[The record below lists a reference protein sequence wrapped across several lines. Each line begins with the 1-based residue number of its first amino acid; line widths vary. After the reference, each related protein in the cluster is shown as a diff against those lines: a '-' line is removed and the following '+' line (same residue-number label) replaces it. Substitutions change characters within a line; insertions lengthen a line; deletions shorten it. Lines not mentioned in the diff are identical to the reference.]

1 MQHYWWWFGG
11 KYPESFAKQRD
22 CKNKFNKNQSEENF
36 LMDSKKWSGRERNA
50 KNIQLWSWVCAVRKK
65 REPAK
70 NIKNISPALQAV
82 CDWRS
87 YFQDFF

>member
-1 MQHYWWWFGG
+1 
-11 KYPESFAKQRD
+11 
-22 CKNKFNKNQSEENF
+22 
-36 LMDSKKWSGRERNA
+36 MDSKKWSGRERNA

-65 REPAK
+65 RESTK